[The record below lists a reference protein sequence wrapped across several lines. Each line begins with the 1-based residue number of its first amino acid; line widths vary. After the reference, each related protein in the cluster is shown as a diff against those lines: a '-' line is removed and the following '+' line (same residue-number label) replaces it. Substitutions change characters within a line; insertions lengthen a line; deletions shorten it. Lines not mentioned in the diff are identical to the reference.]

1 MNLRA
6 RIYVENQKKEALA
19 RLESRLAFLRG
30 KGLDSLEILRDA
42 TFRHIKGV
50 IREADFR
57 LASIAAQEKLNRERV
72 QAKAEK
78 LAAEKA
84 AREKPKP
91 EAEEVAAEK
100 KVKKEKIEKGAKP
113 RKEGK
118 PEQKKGKEEGKAR
131 KEETR

>member
-19 RLESRLAFLRG
+19 KLEARMVLLKE
-30 KGLDSLEILRDA
+30 KGLDSEEILRDA
-42 TFRHIKGV
+42 TYRQIKGL
-50 IREADFR
+50 IRKADSR
-57 LASIAAQEKLNRERV
+57 LARIAAQEKLNQERA

-91 EAEEVAAEK
+91 EAGEVVAEK

-113 RKEGK
+113 RKQEK
-118 PEQKKGKEEGKAR
+118 PEQKKGKEEEKPR
-131 KEETR
+131 KEEP